1 MSLTPPPRRPPPLPS
16 ARRPSLLQVSE
27 QMASLLSYWKRS
39 QIRTYLADEEN
50 GCVVSSSIDLHRVL
64 VLKRNLIPVN
74 ASSANN
80 ADDTDS
86 DETDSE
92 DEGGAGNDF
101 SNGSKIGSNGAVG
114 GVGGV
119 KSAWERKAGGGKGG
133 ANTVNRKRGNKR
145 RSKRKSMFDD
155 DRTHAFVGVD
165 EQALFDVI
173 SFLDQ
178 VCLYVCSVSVG
189 VRATLIIL
197 KYTCV
202 CVRMSCRF
210 DITRNHTYIYIHL
223 YALLILTIYCP
234 LCHPWSAPPPP

>member
-1 MSLTPPPRRPPPLPS
+1 
-16 ARRPSLLQVSE
+16 
-27 QMASLLSYWKRS
+27 MASLLSYWKRS

-64 VLKRNLIPVN
+64 VLKRNLIPVSLDN
-74 ASSANN
+74 ASGNASANN

-86 DETDSE
+86 DETGSE
-92 DEGGAGNDF
+92 DEGSAANGV

-114 GVGGV
+114 GVR
-119 KSAWERKAGGGKGG
+119 SAWERKAGGGREG
-133 ANTVNRKRGNKR
+133 AKRKRGNKR

-178 VCLYVCSVSVG
+178 VCVSNVCSVSVLHY
-189 VRATLIIL
+189 V
-197 KYTCV
+197 
-202 CVRMSCRF
+202 
-210 DITRNHTYIYIHL
+210 
-223 YALLILTIYCP
+223 
-234 LCHPWSAPPPP
+234 